1 MIGWLR
7 IAITLALV
15 TMVTPLAILAQ
26 FVVLRTG
33 MLHPGALPR
42 LFHAFTLRLLDIRV
56 HVTGERSP
64 LRPLLVVANHVS
76 WTDISVLGSLERF
89 SFVAKSDMA
98 DWPVFGTLARLQR
111 SVFVDRDRT
120 RGAREQARELGE
132 RLAAGEA
139 VVLFAEGTTCDG
151 NAVGAFKST
160 LFGAA
165 QAALASQPG
174 LDTVHVQPVTIAY
187 TRLHG
192 MPMGR
197 QHRAHAAWIGESDL
211 LPHIGALLRE
221 GGMDVEIK
229 FGQPVPFTR
238 GMDRKKI
245 ARDVEQ
251 TIRRSMA
258 LTLRAPAASSVHA
271 HSASIRPWSTRRSR

>member
-7 IAITLALV
+7 IAIVLALV
-15 TMVTPLAILAQ
+15 TVVTPLAILAQ
-26 FVVLRTG
+26 VVALRTG
-33 MLHPGALPR
+33 LLHPGTLPR

-56 HVTGERSP
+56 RVSGERAP
-64 LRPLLVVANHVS
+64 QRPLLVVANHVS
-76 WTDISVLGSLERF
+76 WTDISVLGSLDRF

-98 DWPVFGTLARLQR
+98 TWPVFGTLARLQR
-111 SVFVDRDRT
+111 SVFVDRDRA

-151 NAVGAFKST
+151 NAVGSFKST

-174 LDTVHVQPVTIAY
+174 LDMVHVQPVTIAY

-197 QHRAHAAWIGESDL
+197 LHRVHAAWIGDMDL
-211 LPHIGALLRE
+211 LPHILALMRE
-221 GGMDVEIK
+221 GAMDVEVK
-229 FGQPVPFTR
+229 FGAPVPFTR

-245 ARDVEQ
+245 ARDMEE
-251 TIRRSMA
+251 TIRRRMA
-258 LTLRAPAASSVHA
+258 LALRQPLA
-271 HSASIRPWSTRRSR
+271 